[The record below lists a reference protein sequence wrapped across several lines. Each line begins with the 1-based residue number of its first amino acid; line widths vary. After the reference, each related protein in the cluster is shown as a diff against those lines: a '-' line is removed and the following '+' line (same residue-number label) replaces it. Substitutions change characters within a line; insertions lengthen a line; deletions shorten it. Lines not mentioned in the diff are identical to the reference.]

1 MCLNTKVS
9 KSEDDRVAEL
19 RARGQNF
26 GVAAG
31 DGNCLIS
38 SLLQGLISSSLL
50 PRMVLSEGSQFQSAV
65 QSCRTAL
72 VEHPAGHPLKPAAR
86 DMQTNE
92 IRRDA
97 TKAQHDMAY
106 LQFDV
111 HAAWIVKFFLQREG
125 VELPGRGFRCIC
137 FSRFD
142 DVLGGAET
150 LTIQG
155 DAAVPSQE
163 EPLVI
168 AVYNWTGDRL
178 PGVSVS

>member
-1 MCLNTKVS
+1 MS
-9 KSEDDRVAEL
+9 KSEDARVTEL
-19 RARGQNF
+19 RARGILF
-26 GVAAG
+26 GVATG

-38 SLLQGLISSSLL
+38 SLLQGLISSGLL
-50 PRMVLSEGSQFQSAV
+50 PRMALLEGLQFQAAV
-65 QSCRTAL
+65 QSCRAAL

-86 DMQTNE
+86 DVQTNE

-97 TKAQHDMAY
+97 TNAQHNMAY

-111 HAAWIVKFFLQREG
+111 HAVWIVKFFLEREG
-125 VELPGRGFRCIC
+125 VELPSRGLRCIC
-137 FSRFD
+137 YSRFD
-142 DVLGGAET
+142 DVLGDAET

-168 AVYNWTGDRL
+168 AVYNWTGDYL
-178 PGVSVS
+178 PGVFVSPM